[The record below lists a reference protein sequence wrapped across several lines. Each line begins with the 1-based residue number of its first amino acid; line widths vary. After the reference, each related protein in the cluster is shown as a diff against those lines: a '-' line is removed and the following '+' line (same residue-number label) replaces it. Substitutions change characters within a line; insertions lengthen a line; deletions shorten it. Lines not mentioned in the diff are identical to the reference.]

1 MKIPD
6 VFKKKKKK
14 VLKKVMC
21 FSNNAQWCTGPYYL
35 DGAAPLVT
43 DPLQTNFKIGEKK
56 KLDGVG
62 PADNRPSTD

>member
-1 MKIPD
+1 
-6 VFKKKKKK
+6 
-14 VLKKVMC
+14 MC